1 MITMLKQ
8 DGELFGNEELEDAF
22 GYLVGKKLFKEALPK
37 DFISA
42 EEFASDLLGF
52 EEFEEGDPMR
62 KWTRQDQQDAGNPDM
77 AGAKTTGMMG
87 VNEVIPEE
95 DGF

>member
-52 EEFEEGDPMR
+52 EEFEEGDEEM
-62 KWTRQDQQDAGNPDM
+62 DQQDAGNPYM

>member
-52 EEFEEGDPMR
+52 EEFEEGDEEM
-62 KWTRQDQQDAGNPDM
+62 DQQDAGNPDM

>member
-1 MITMLKQ
+1 MMKQ
-8 DGELFGNEELEDAF
+8 EGELFGQEELEDAF
-22 GYLVGKKLFKEALPK
+22 GYLVGKKLFKEAIPK
-37 DFISA
+37 EFVSA

-52 EEFEEGDPMR
+52 EEFEEGDEEM
-62 KWTRQDQQDAGNPDM
+62 DQLDAGNQDM

>member
-1 MITMLKQ
+1 MMKQ
-8 DGELFGNEELEDAF
+8 EGELFGQEELEDAF
-22 GYLVGKKLFKEALPK
+22 GYLVGKKLFKEAIPK
-37 DFISA
+37 EFVSA

-52 EEFEEGDPMR
+52 EEFEEGDEEMDP
-62 KWTRQDQQDAGNPDM
+62 QEVGNPDM